1 MKINLRLF
9 KKEFLEIEIDREID
23 PIFNHGEP
31 VAEKKEQLQYVIG
44 DIQYLNLKKV
54 ITALNLFSTLKFH
67 ETTTEAEKCKISE
80 EYHQGLDIVNG
91 LIKSYEHFKEK
102 REALERE

>member
-44 DIQYLNLKKV
+44 DIQYLNLKK
-54 ITALNLFSTLKFH
+54 L
-67 ETTTEAEKCKISE
+67 
-80 EYHQGLDIVNG
+80 
-91 LIKSYEHFKEK
+91 
-102 REALERE
+102 

>member
-1 MKINLRLF
+1 M
-9 KKEFLEIEIDREID
+9 
-23 PIFNHGEP
+23 
-31 VAEKKEQLQYVIG
+31 
-44 DIQYLNLKKV
+44 
-54 ITALNLFSTLKFH
+54 NLFSTLKFH

-102 REALERE
+102 EKRLKENKPPQSMIEAFEEVRKAWSDLGNAIVKELKIDELAFKLNQLLNKLIKHIKGLF